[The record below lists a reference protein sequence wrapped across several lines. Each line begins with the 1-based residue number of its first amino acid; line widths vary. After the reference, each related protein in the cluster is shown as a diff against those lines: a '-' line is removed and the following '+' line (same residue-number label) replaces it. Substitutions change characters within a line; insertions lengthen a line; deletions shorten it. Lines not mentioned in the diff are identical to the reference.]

1 MREILRAVGLAV
13 LITGALAC
21 DDPAK
26 DAAKAK
32 VSEATTTAAAA
43 TTPPPSAAATESLTI
58 DPQASKVEFV
68 GSKVTGKHEGSFP
81 TFTGKIDLVGG
92 KPETS
97 KIKVDIDTTSVKTD
111 DEKLTGHLK
120 SPDFF
125 DTEKFPKASFEST
138 SVKPGGEKG
147 ATHTITGNLD
157 LHGQKKTITI
167 PATIKVEAD
176 AVTAKSEF
184 AINRKDFGINYAG
197 KANDLIRDDVVIKLD
212 IKAPRKKT

>member
-13 LITGALAC
+13 LVAGALAC

-32 VSEATTTAAAA
+32 VSEATTTAAA
-43 TTPPPSAAATESLTI
+43 TTPPAVMAASESLTI

-81 TFTGKIDLVGG
+81 TFSGKIDLVGG

-97 KIKVDIDTTSVKTD
+97 KIKVEIDTTSVKTD
-111 DEKLTGHLK
+111 EEKLTGHLK

-125 DTEKFPKASFEST
+125 DTEKFPKATFEST
-138 SVKPGGEKG
+138 SIKPGGEKG

-184 AINRKDFGINYAG
+184 SINRKDFNINYAG

>member
-13 LITGALAC
+13 LVTGALAC

-43 TTPPPSAAATESLTI
+43 TTPAPSAGATESLTI

-97 KIKVDIDTTSVKTD
+97 KIKVDIDTKSVKTD

-176 AVTAKSEF
+176 SVTAKSEF
-184 AINRKDFGINYAG
+184 SINRKDFGINYAG